1 MKKILLVISTLLCFG
16 IAVAQ
21 TNPLDNQLKNVN
33 QAAVTSGIIY
43 DRATPL
49 ADLTIFNIPAEKP
62 HNTANF
68 RFFRQAL
75 SELHKATEE
84 NLFVKANQLKAS
96 INPKTRAI
104 MDSS

>member
-1 MKKILLVISTLLCFG
+1 MKKILLVISTFLCFG

-21 TNPLDNQLKNVN
+21 TNSLDNQLKNVN

-62 HNTANF
+62 LLARASRSCQQIPLA
-68 RFFRQAL
+68 RFIQNRVL
-75 SELHKATEE
+75 
-84 NLFVKANQLKAS
+84 
-96 INPKTRAI
+96 
-104 MDSS
+104 DST